1 MKGTVIITGAGK
13 GIGLALARWFS
24 KEQYRVIG
32 ISRSTDALLN
42 LANTIPLKAD
52 LNHLDN
58 LFSSLLPLIQ
68 EENSDLRYLIHN
80 AGLLINAPFGE
91 MTNDQIQEMTQVNYT
106 APLLLTQKLL
116 PWLNHPAGSHIIYV
130 GSMSGFQGSVR
141 FPGLAVYS
149 SGKSALASLAESLAY
164 EYHATNMRF
173 NALALGAVDTQ
184 MLQESLPGFVT
195 NTTPEQIADYI
206 GTFAIQAY
214 PLINGKV
221 IPVAGMNPEI

>member
-24 KEQYRVIG
+24 NQQYRVIG

-42 LANTIPLKAD
+42 LPNTIPLKAD

-58 LFSSLLPLIQ
+58 LFASLLPLIQ
-68 EENSDLRYLIHN
+68 EENPNRRYLIHN
-80 AGLLINAPFGE
+80 AGLLINAPFE
-91 MTNDQIQEMTQVNYT
+91 ELTNDQIREMTEVNYT
-106 APLLLTQKLL
+106 APLMLTQKLL
-116 PWLNHPAGSHIIYV
+116 PWLNHSAGSHIIYV

-149 SGKSALASLAESLAY
+149 SVKSALASLAESLAY
-164 EYHATNMRF
+164 EYQATNMRF

-184 MLQESLPGFVT
+184 MLHESIPGYRT
-195 NTTPEQIADYI
+195 NTSPEQMADYI

-214 PLINGKV
+214 PLINGKA